1 MLLISGAGWVNW
13 PSVDIKLTLAG
24 FHREVRRGLPLPANS
39 CAVPAAAGGGCTHA
53 RCLVPQANSS
63 WADGRQPP
71 PSTCARENSLC
82 DCPPGGRVRYG
93 AAPKWSRWR
102 KMRRG
107 EDAVPCG
114 NDLFGDPHPGVGK
127 QCQCELPATAGP
139 RRERERWVYHS
150 KALTASAPWAPVLG
164 DVAPLTF
171 FWVAPTCVHSSSFA
185 QCASPLVLTASGCA
199 LRTATQ
205 LSPKRRLGRLHIC
218 GTGVLAQGRG
228 LTSTFT

>member
-1 MLLISGAGWVNW
+1 MV

-199 LRTATQ
+199 LRTATR

>member
-1 MLLISGAGWVNW
+1 VV

-199 LRTATQ
+199 LRTATR

>member
-1 MLLISGAGWVNW
+1 M
-13 PSVDIKLTLAG
+13 
-24 FHREVRRGLPLPANS
+24 
-39 CAVPAAAGGGCTHA
+39 
-53 RCLVPQANSS
+53 
-63 WADGRQPP
+63 
-71 PSTCARENSLC
+71 
-82 DCPPGGRVRYG
+82 RYG

-185 QCASPLVLTASGCA
+185 QHCMRGALVLLC
-199 LRTATQ
+199 
-205 LSPKRRLGRLHIC
+205 
-218 GTGVLAQGRG
+218 
-228 LTSTFT
+228 

>member
-1 MLLISGAGWVNW
+1 MDCLCLRTAAPCLL
-13 PSVDIKLTLAG
+13 LL
-24 FHREVRRGLPLPANS
+24 
-39 CAVPAAAGGGCTHA
+39 GGCWTHD
-53 RCLVPQANSS
+53 RWLVPQANSS

-82 DCPPGGRVRYG
+82 GCPPGVRYG
-93 AAPKWSRWR
+93 AAPNWSRWR

-185 QCASPLVLTASGCA
+185 QHCMRGALVLLC
-199 LRTATQ
+199 
-205 LSPKRRLGRLHIC
+205 
-218 GTGVLAQGRG
+218 
-228 LTSTFT
+228 